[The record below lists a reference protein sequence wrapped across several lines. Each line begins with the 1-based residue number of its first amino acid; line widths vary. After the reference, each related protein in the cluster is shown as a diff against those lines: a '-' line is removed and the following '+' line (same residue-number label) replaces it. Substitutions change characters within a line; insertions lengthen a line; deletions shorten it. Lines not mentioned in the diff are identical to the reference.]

1 MNQLLKIGMTV
12 QTEDSARSCRVEQF
26 LGGGGQGEVYR
37 ATLDGAPVALKWYFP
52 TQATAQQRRNLQL
65 LIAKGA
71 PTARFLWP
79 LALVVAPDVG
89 GFGYLMPLREP
100 RYHSIVELMKRR
112 IEPSF
117 RVLATAGLE
126 LVRSFLELHARGL
139 CYQDISFGNVCFDPM
154 SGEVLIGDND
164 NVGVDGETG
173 GGVLGTPRFIAPE
186 VVRGEAAPG
195 TQTDL
200 FSLAVLLF
208 YMFMIHHPLEGSK
221 EAAIRCFDLP
231 AMTRLYGTEPV
242 FIFDPADDSNRPL
255 PGYHDNALVF
265 WPIYPEFFRAL
276 FTKAFT
282 EGIHDPLHGR
292 VRESEWRA
300 ALAQLRDLIVYCARC
315 GAENFYDT
323 AAGQS
328 AVQTPG
334 ACWSCR
340 QPLRW
345 PPRLQIGRQ
354 VIMLNHDSRLFPH
367 HLEQQFYDF
376 STALATVTQHPG
388 NPAIWGLKNLTG
400 RNWVITLKG
409 GTIKEVEPG
418 RSVTLATGTRI
429 NFGGVEGDIHC

>member
-12 QTEDSARSCRVEQF
+12 QTEDGARSCRVEQF

-52 TQATAQQRRNLQL
+52 AQATAQQQRNLQL

-79 LALVVAPDVG
+79 LALAVSPEAN

-100 RYHSIVELMKRR
+100 RYHSIVDLMKRR
-112 IEPSF
+112 VEPSF

-126 LVRSFLELHARGL
+126 LVHSFLELHARGL
-139 CYQDISFGNVCFDPM
+139 CYQDISFGNVCFDPT

-186 VVRGEAAPG
+186 VVRGEAAPS

-242 FIFDPADDSNRPL
+242 FIFDPVDESNRPL

-276 FTKAFT
+276 FTRAFT

-315 GAENFYDT
+315 GAENFYDP

-334 ACWSCR
+334 VCWSCR

-345 PPRLQIGRQ
+345 PPRLHIGRQ

-376 STALATVTQHPG
+376 STAQATVVQHPG
-388 NPAIWGLKNLTG
+388 NSAIWGLKNLTD
-400 RNWVITLKG
+400 RNWVITLNG

-418 RSVTLATGTRI
+418 RSVTLAAGTR
-429 NFGGVEGDIHC
+429 

>member
-12 QTEDSARSCRVEQF
+12 QTEDSARPCRVEQF

-37 ATLDGAPVALKWYFP
+37 AILDDVAVALKWYFP
-52 TQATAQQRRNLQL
+52 AQATAQQRRNLQL

-71 PTARFLWP
+71 PTTRFLWP
-79 LALVVAPDVG
+79 LALAVAPGVG

-100 RYHSIVELMKRR
+100 HYKSIVDLMKRR

-126 LVRSFLELHARGL
+126 LAHSFLELHARGL
-139 CYQDISFGNVCFDPM
+139 CYQDISFGNVCFDPANGAV
-154 SGEVLIGDND
+154 SIGDND

-186 VVRGEAAPG
+186 VVRGEAAPS

-208 YMFMIHHPLEGSK
+208 YMFMIHHPLEGRK
-221 EAAIRCFDLP
+221 EVAIRCFDLP
-231 AMTRLYGTEPV
+231 AMTQLYGVEPV
-242 FIFDPADDSNRPL
+242 FIFDPTDDSNRPA
-255 PGYHDNALVF
+255 PGYHDNALAF
-265 WPIYPEFFRAL
+265 WPIYPQFFREL
-276 FTKAFT
+276 FTRAFT
-282 EGIHDPLHGR
+282 EGIRDPLHGR

-315 GAENFYDT
+315 GAENFYDI
-323 AAGQS
+323 ASGQN
-328 AVQTPG
+328 AG

-345 PPRLQIGRQ
+345 PPRLHIGRQ

-367 HLEQQFYDF
+367 HLEQQLYDF
-376 STALATVTQHPG
+376 SNVAATVAQHPG

-400 RNWVITLKG
+400 RNWVISSG
-409 GTIKEVEPG
+409 EGAIKEVEPG
-418 RSVTLATGTRI
+418 RSVTLAAGTRI
-429 NFGGVEGDIHC
+429 NFGGVEGDIRC